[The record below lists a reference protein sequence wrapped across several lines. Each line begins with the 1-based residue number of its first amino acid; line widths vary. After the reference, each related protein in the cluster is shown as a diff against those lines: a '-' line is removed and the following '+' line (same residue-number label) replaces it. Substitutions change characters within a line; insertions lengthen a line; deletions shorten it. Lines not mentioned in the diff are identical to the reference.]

1 MERFFDYIH
10 LFMVFHSRTK
20 FIKIKSVA
28 KWYKKRKRV
37 HREKKFFNQQL
48 FFILSIPLF
57 FCIATQGCSRIIY
70 KYDPCQSDNIL
81 KPLNLEKIAIV
92 TGLDGLLD
100 IRSIDNC
107 PDLIFLKPGVEIH
120 LLPGSHQ
127 IKVTERP
134 FIAPNG
140 NTIYSN
146 AIIVLKFDAS
156 AGHKYEIKHINKGD
170 WTKVSGKDK
179 GSWNAKIIDLG
190 KVN

>member
-1 MERFFDYIH
+1 MKKIFSINSFFLMI
-10 LFMVFHSRTK
+10 F
-20 FIKIKSVA
+20 
-28 KWYKKRKRV
+28 
-37 HREKKFFNQQL
+37 
-48 FFILSIPLF
+48 IPLF
-57 FCIATQGCSRIIY
+57 FSISTQGCSRIIY
-70 KYDPCQSDNIL
+70 KYDPCKSDNTL
-81 KPLNLEKIAIV
+81 KPLPLEKIAIV

-120 LLPGSHQ
+120 LIPGSHQ
-127 IKVTERP
+127 IVVCERP

-146 AIIVLKFDAS
+146 ASLVLKFDAS

-170 WTKVSGKDK
+170 WTAVSGKDK